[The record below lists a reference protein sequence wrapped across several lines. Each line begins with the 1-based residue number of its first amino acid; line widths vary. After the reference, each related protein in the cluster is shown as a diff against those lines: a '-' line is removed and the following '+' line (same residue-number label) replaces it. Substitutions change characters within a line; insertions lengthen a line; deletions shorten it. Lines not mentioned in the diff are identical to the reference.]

1 MGMKWIRQIAVRFRT
16 WVGGKPECQARGKPR
31 KSCLGRKFAFGPPSG
46 IMTRRLNG
54 GYEHVKRGE

>member
-16 WVGGKPECQARGKPR
+16 WVGGKPECQARGKP
-31 KSCLGRKFAFGPPSG
+31 KAELSWQKVCFGQPSG

-54 GYEHVKRGE
+54 GLE